1 MIFAAKFSRMIFEN
15 TLPKYKHLSV
25 AWVKTLEVHKILT
38 TIAKFLRNIIFWKTF
53 SQSTVFSL
61 TIKRDIFQGNTLS
74 HLLFYLA

>member
-38 TIAKFLRNIIFWKTF
+38 TIAKFLRNIIFSWKTF
-53 SQSTVFSL
+53 S
-61 TIKRDIFQGNTLS
+61 
-74 HLLFYLA
+74 